1 MIKLFLTDVDGCL
14 TDGGMYYS
22 AEGEVMKRFCVYD
35 GMGMVCLQQA
45 GIPCGILTS
54 ENSPL
59 VKARAEK
66 LKLRFLYLGVG
77 SKVGKSVTR
86 YDFSLQDAPSPSLS
100 SELHSSSPSLSS
112 ESHSSS
118 PSLSSELHSSSPSLS
133 SELHSSS
140 ALSGSRGV
148 SAELPPMSKLQAAR
162 EICAQLGITLADV
175 CYVGDDINDI
185 DLLREVGSPCCPS
198 NARPEVK
205 GISKSSGAKADIRIL
220 DTPGGQGAIRELAD
234 LILDQIPTQKGVIR
248 G

>member
-1 MIKLFLTDVDGCL
+1 MMIKLFLTDVDGCL

-22 AEGEVMKRFCVYD
+22 AEGEVLKRFCVYD

-77 SKVGKSVTR
+77 SKVGKSVIR
-86 YDFSLQDAPSPSLS
+86 YDFSLQDAP
-100 SELHSSSPSLSS
+100 
-112 ESHSSS
+112 S

-162 EICAQLGITLADV
+162 EICVQLGITLADV
-175 CYVGDDINDI
+175 CYIGDDINDI
-185 DLLREVGSPCCPS
+185 DLLREVGFPCCPP

-205 GISKSSGAKADIRIL
+205 GIRKSSGAKADIRIL

-234 LILDQIPTQKGVIR
+234 LILGQIPTQKG
-248 G
+248 